1 VFVHDFVK
9 VHHRLQSAFRKRIE
23 AANANSP
30 NVGSAI
36 AKPKIV
42 TDITTVSAI
51 VILIMFSNLLPFC
64 VWYVNYGSALQV
76 FVIYKEF
83 VIVLLF
89 SRE

>member
-1 VFVHDFVK
+1 M
-9 VHHRLQSAFRKRIE
+9 
-23 AANANSP
+23 AAPNASRP
-30 NVGSAI
+30 MTGSSTIKPANVARM
-36 AKPKIV
+36 
-42 TDITTVSAI
+42 TTVDAI